1 MSKDNIFV
9 GLVGPLAFPEFQ
21 NIPGQ
26 KPKKITLED
35 VIKNLCAENIVYD
48 IENFKKNYEHI
59 TENINKLFIVPTE
72 YRILNKLI
80 YPLKSAIRSYVT
92 GNYLST
98 IALCGMVAEMAII
111 FHFETLKIKIND
123 QNAETFVK
131 KLYNRNFEKIGQDQ
145 RVRFLNALGFLDDN
159 AVKSFDIIRECRR
172 EYLHFLSKD
181 LENVAPDAKK
191 TFDATLEIVV
201 KILGVRIGEPGK
213 MVLNQNIIE
222 YLESKGLVEK
232 SNDKND
238 YTELVGKYKKQ
249 KEPS

>member
-1 MSKDNIFV
+1 MSKNNIFV
-9 GLVGPLAFPEFQ
+9 GLLGPLAFPEFQ

-26 KPKKITLED
+26 KPKEITLQD
-35 VIKNLCAENIVYD
+35 VMKNLCAENVVPE
-48 IENFKKNYEHI
+48 IENFKKSYEHI

-98 IALCGMVAEMAII
+98 IALCGMVAEMTII
-111 FHFETLKIKIND
+111 FHYETLKIKIND
-123 QNAETFVK
+123 RDSESIIK
-131 KLYNRNFEKIGQDQ
+131 KLYNRSFEKLGQDQ
-145 RVRFLNALGFLDDN
+145 RVKFLNALGFLDDSL
-159 AVKSFDIIRECRR
+159 VKEFDIIRECRR

-181 LENVAPDAKK
+181 LDDVAPDAKK
-191 TFDATLEIVV
+191 AFDATLEIVV
-201 KILGVRIGEPGK
+201 KILGLRIGEPGK
-213 MVLNQNIIE
+213 MVLNQNVID

-232 SNDKND
+232 SNEKND
-238 YTELVGKYKKQ
+238 YSELVGKYKNQ